1 MDTPPQL
8 KAPVQNRF
16 GRKLGCTGR
25 ARVCATRPSLEAGSK
40 DTPRPSARPSASPM
54 CAEAESAGA
63 ACTAQHLSTPRTS
76 PSRSKRGPQRFQQ
89 DGFPPSGDAR
99 RAPRSEE
106 LAGLREGPDADA
118 STSPPSGERAGTV
131 RRPEATAPSR
141 RDQDLKPR
149 GSREQRDSMRR
160 PARPVRGEGEG
171 HCRRTT
177 RTEALLQ
184 PRRTAVARMLSAA
197 SWAVRAPI
205 ARQPECQDKGSKV
218 QMSQSKMFGGRAVQ
232 KPIAHLGAC

>member
-1 MDTPPQL
+1 MCDSPL
-8 KAPVQNRF
+8 AG
-16 GRKLGCTGR
+16 GRKQGHPQALSAAVRFAHVRRSGERGRGLHCTTFIHTSDESES
-25 ARVCATRPSLEAGSK
+25 VE
-40 DTPRPSARPSASPM
+40 ARPSAL
-54 CAEAESAGA
+54 SAGRIPA
-63 ACTAQHLSTPRTS
+63 IRGRSSGS
-76 PSRSKRGPQRFQQ
+76 PS
-89 DGFPPSGDAR
+89 
-99 RAPRSEE
+99 EE
-106 LAGLREGPDADA
+106 PAGLREGPDADA
-118 STSPPSGERAGTV
+118 SPSPPSGERAGTV

-149 GSREQRDSMRR
+149 GSWEQCDSMRR